1 MESIN
6 GPSAEE
12 TAPSTVI
19 ELTVDELAPKS
30 PDSASSSTITSS
42 PLEAADGR
50 GPAAITVSNILARAE
65 EEEQKLVQESSEAA
79 ASERKGTEDTTTQEN
94 NEDGHIEETNKQE
107 PVPETSTD
115 KHTDNLQTS
124 VSNQVET
131 DDTKAVEVVSETA
144 ATSAS
149 DDAKTPVSDDEKP
162 GSDPDKGEAS
172 PSMTDDSLNEAD
184 TELTVVSE
192 EKDKTDQTSPETEAC
207 LENSVLGGASV
218 FNEDLVDVS
227 AASDQIHPSD
237 VDDSQEESSYVS
249 AATGEE
255 EEVDK
260 KEEDEHED
268 NEGKENDREGQETKT
283 DDEKDEKQEVGAQE
297 KTAESETQEVS
308 GSESHTPSAET
319 PEQSVTEPPK
329 EEVKEEQSSTITETT
344 TADQQP
350 SETTLPSTAAQ
361 EVAAALDSISPS
373 QPTETTTTTE
383 DQSSS
388 ADSSAA
394 ASAAPE
400 PGTQKSA
407 DSVSKTKEIKIARL
421 DVSNVALDTER
432 LELKE
437 TSSTVRFYF
446 LYFLSLKNCVL

>member
-172 PSMTDDSLNEAD
+172 HSMTDDSLNEAD

-319 PEQSVTEPPK
+319 PEQSVTEPL
-329 EEVKEEQSSTITETT
+329 KEEQSSTITETT

-361 EVAAALDSISPS
+361 DVAAALDSISPS